1 MSKSNKWLG
10 ILLCGVMLFT
20 LCLAGCRS
28 DSAPG
33 APEAE
38 VPAAEKEGP
47 DESAENTGSGNGA
60 AGHSI
65 GYVQLTLGT
74 TYHAAMSERFEELCA
89 EKGVKVSMT
98 ASQNRAAEEQ
108 LKLAEDLI
116 AQGVEALVLNPV
128 CDEIVP
134 SVVKLCEEAGIPLIC
149 VDNTSAGSGYT
160 YIGIA
165 NFAIARGIGQYVGEK
180 YNGGNVVYVRSTPTD
195 TGCPAF
201 RFGGVMGGMADQ
213 GEMARFKLIDE
224 RYAPTDV
231 GENDGMVQ
239 MEEMLAANDTIDV
252 VIGHHDAQ
260 SLGALTAINNANR
273 TDVKVITGFDGEKAF
288 FDKMK
293 ENAGGKNGPDLVTG
307 LNSPIMIAELTMDVL
322 DSIFNGEEIEAEY
335 LLPVIIINYENVDE
349 YYDYGF

>member
-1 MSKSNKWLG
+1 
-10 ILLCGVMLFT
+10 MLFT
-20 LCLAGCRS
+20 LCLTGCQSDTQPETPAEAPTDASTEEAG
-28 DSAPG
+28 
-33 APEAE
+33 ENQ
-38 VPAAEKEGP
+38 
-47 DESAENTGSGNGA
+47 ESTGNGNGA
-60 AGHSI
+60 TGHSV

-89 EKGVKVSMT
+89 ERGVNVSMT

-128 CDEIVP
+128 GDEIVP
-134 SVVKLCEEAGIPLIC
+134 SVVKLCDEAGIPLIC

-160 YIGIA
+160 YIGID

-180 YNGGNVVYVRSTPTD
+180 YNGGNMVYVRSTPTD

-201 RFGGVMGGMADQ
+201 RFGGVIGGMADQ

-239 MEEMLAANDTIDV
+239 MEEMLAANDSIDI

-293 ENAGGKNGPDLVTG
+293 ENEGGKNGPDLVTG
-307 LNSPIMIAELTMDVL
+307 LNSPIMIADLTMDVL
-322 DSIFNGEEIEAEY
+322 DAIFNGEEVEAEY

-349 YYDYGF
+349 YYEYGF